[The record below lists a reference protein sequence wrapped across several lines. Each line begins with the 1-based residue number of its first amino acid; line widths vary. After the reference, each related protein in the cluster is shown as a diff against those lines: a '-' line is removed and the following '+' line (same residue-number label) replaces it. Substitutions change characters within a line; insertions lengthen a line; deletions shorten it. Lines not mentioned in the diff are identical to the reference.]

1 MYESRAIKEIIAVVC
16 FTYVRKAL
24 DEEIEIG
31 SRLFQDYSLSSV
43 TAAALSFLLFVDE
56 P

>member
-24 DEEIEIG
+24 DDEEIEIG
-31 SRLFQDYSLSSV
+31 SRLFSSV